1 MTATASATETTT
13 LVTEN
18 SLPTMLDQILADAGY
33 KRDDPACW
41 EILQAGLKEVLV
53 EGASRPKDAVLDA
66 DAVARMIATLEQRL
80 SAQLDEIMHNK
91 KFLALEAAWR
101 EVHYLVD
108 HAARRATNDDC
119 GNAQV
124 VLLDT
129 TKDDLYADLRGQSAI
144 DRTQLFRKIYT
155 PYDQLGGEP
164 YGLLCTSFEFSY
176 AGRDIDILKRM
187 AQIGEAAHAPVLA
200 NAGPEMFGCKD
211 YKEMVGRPTIANL
224 AGPEYIQWKSF
235 RESDQAR
242 YVGLCMPRFLLRR
255 PYGRDNEI
263 VETFD
268 YEEQVQHSPQNFVWG
283 HASVALAARSID
295 SFLRHG
301 WCVNIIGPRAGGAVE
316 DLPIYHFNALG
327 KRQAR
332 CPLEVAFRES
342 QSVELEQAG
351 FIPMEYELE
360 SDRGCFFSAASAQ
373 APRRFAN
380 TPEGKVAESNFRIGA
395 QLPYL
400 FIACRFAHYLKV
412 FHRAEIGT
420 AKTPQEIQSEQTKWL
435 GQFVVAN
442 DAGEAI
448 RAKKPLR
455 KAAVVVEEIP
465 GRPGQYRSRIEL
477 VPYFRVHAMDITLS
491 LVSRTRQE
499 KQAS

>member
-1 MTATASATETTT
+1 MNAPAIAPSTSA
-13 LVTEN
+13 LVAERGLP
-18 SLPTMLDQILADAGY
+18 SLLDEYLEDAGY
-33 KRDDPACW
+33 KREDHACW
-41 EILQAGLKEVLV
+41 EILHAGLDELLR
-53 EGASRPKDAVLDA
+53 EATSGARSLPVDA
-66 DAVARMIATLEQRL
+66 DAVAKMIADLEQRL
-80 SAQLDEIMHNK
+80 SDQLDAILHHEK
-91 KFLALEAAWR
+91 LQKLESAWR
-101 EVHYLVD
+101 EVRYLVD
-108 HAARRATNDDC
+108 HAARSANNEDR
-119 GNAQV
+119 GNARV
-124 VLLDT
+124 ILLDL
-129 TKDDLYADLRGQSAI
+129 TKQDLYADLKGQGPI
-144 DRTQLFRKIYT
+144 DRTQLFRKVYT

-164 YGLLCTSFEFSY
+164 YGAICTSFEFGY
-176 AGRDIDILKRM
+176 GGTDIEILKRM
-187 AQIGEAAHAPVLA
+187 AMIGEAAHAPVLA
-200 NAGPEMFGCKD
+200 NVGPEMFGCKD
-211 YKEMVGRPTIANL
+211 YKDLVGRPDL
-224 AGPEYIQWKSF
+224 SSLKGPEYIQWNSF

-242 YVGLCMPRFLLRR
+242 YIGLCLPRFLLRR
-255 PYGRDNEI
+255 PYGRDNEQ
-263 VETFD
+263 VDSFD
-268 YEEQVQHSPQNFVWG
+268 YEEKVQSGAGNFVWG
-283 HASVALAARSID
+283 HASVAVAARTID
-295 SFLRHG
+295 SFLKHG

-316 DLPIYHFNALG
+316 DLPIYHYTALG

-342 QSVELEQAG
+342 QAVALEQAG

-360 SDRGCFFSAASAQ
+360 SDRGCFFSAASVQ

-380 TPEGKVAESNFRIGA
+380 TPEGKLAESNFRIGA

-420 AKTPQEIQSEQTKWL
+420 AKTPQDIQAEQTKWL

-455 KAAVVVEEIP
+455 KAEVVVEEIP

-477 VPYFRVHAMDITLS
+477 VPYFRVHSMDITLS

-499 KQAS
+499 KKAP